1 MSLWWSGAGYLLA
14 GWSRTGVLELT
25 TCLALL
31 GWGWVGVVRVTPPR
45 LTRRGPG
52 PGGGPPTCP
61 GSVGTSSR
69 GATWAV
75 WRLRQDGNTKAAR
88 GG

>member
-1 MSLWWSGAGYLLA
+1 M
-14 GWSRTGVLELT
+14 LELT

>member
-1 MSLWWSGAGYLLA
+1 M
-14 GWSRTGVLELT
+14 LELT

-69 GATWAV
+69 GATWV
-75 WRLRQDGNTKAAR
+75 M
-88 GG
+88 